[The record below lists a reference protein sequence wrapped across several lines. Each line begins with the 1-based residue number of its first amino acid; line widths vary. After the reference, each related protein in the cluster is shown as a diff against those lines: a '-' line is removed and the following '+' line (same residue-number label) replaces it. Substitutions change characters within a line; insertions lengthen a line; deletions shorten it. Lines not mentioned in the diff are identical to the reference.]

1 FSDIP
6 LLRKEHEGGDW
17 GYIATYGK
25 QTLAGDE
32 DRLGMALFYN
42 KDQVERILE
51 GTDDHLVVF
60 KEVDNIDYYF
70 LAAWEQEKEGIKSE
84 GEFIADLDNKLKLL
98 DRDGQL
104 R

>member
-1 FSDIP
+1 SDIP
-6 LLRKEHEGGDW
+6 LQRAEFEGGDW

-42 KDQVERILE
+42 KEQVEHFPE

-60 KEVDNIDYYF
+60 KALDRIEYYF
-70 LAAWEQEKEGIKSE
+70 LAAWDQEKEGIKSE
-84 GEFIADLDNKLKLL
+84 AEFIADLDNKLKVL
-98 DRDGQL
+98 DRDGKL